1 MENGTAPAE
10 ITTAITDDDLDVV
23 KSWLNAGGDPNALGT
38 RPNTLLSEAARRGYV
53 DMMDLL
59 ISRGADVDATNAEG
73 RTALNSLL
81 NYFTVHTSL
90 PALRLLLS
98 NGADVN
104 LAIPQSAELCAG
116 KSPLMYAACAGGP
129 GVVEVLLRAGAD
141 LEHRANVYY
150 GQNCNAEEYARSR
163 AFEGSRIA
171 ESAYFLRHVR
181 LAGGWTRYFLRPHKS
196 LLVLRALCHRGRATF
211 SARTPEVFVRL
222 FGAPDGRHRKYTM
235 RRRVDLPDP
244 LFWRVLEFALGTV
257 YDYPWVRQRVRARAA
272 AS

>member
-104 LAIPQSAELCAG
+104 LAIPRSAELCAG

-141 LEHRANVYY
+141 LEHRAAPRLH
-150 GQNCNAEEYARSR
+150 AEGLDDDHHGRVDDLR
-163 AFEGSRIA
+163 PQ
-171 ESAYFLRHVR
+171 LRHRV
-181 LAGGWTRYFLRPHKS
+181 
-196 LLVLRALCHRGRATF
+196 AL
-211 SARTPEVFVRL
+211 
-222 FGAPDGRHRKYTM
+222 
-235 RRRVDLPDP
+235 
-244 LFWRVLEFALGTV
+244 
-257 YDYPWVRQRVRARAA
+257 ARAVKEHA
-272 AS
+272 